1 MAALGFAVD
10 ATLAVLLGLASLS
23 LYLRLR
29 LSRARGAGLALEG
42 ETARLQRE
50 LTLARRQLTLFQA
63 EQAFMSQFLREFP
76 NLTADL
82 HGGVSERRI
91 PRALLSI
98 VMRVLQPRQAVV
110 LLRRHKSESDPDRD
124 SRLTVAAAEPADGAW
139 RAGQEVAFGQGPIGL
154 VAESQRAMD
163 QRDFEAR
170 WRDARGARP
179 ECLAELDVELA
190 APMVLG
196 QETVG
201 VLAVSGASHSSS
213 EAKDVLR
220 LIAQI
225 GALATH
231 YVSAYTEVKVTAD
244 LDGLTGVY
252 NKRHV
257 TEVLTESLLRTQQQA
272 GSSLAVFLFDIDH
285 FKHYNDT
292 NGHAAGDRVLMQLAR
307 LVEENVR
314 KENAFGR
321 FGGEEFLLVLPD
333 TSPEQALIVAEKV
346 RYLIAHHSFPFGE
359 KQPLGSMTISGG
371 IAAYPA
377 HGLDTASLLEA
388 ADIGLY
394 EAKRQGRNR
403 VLSGRARRLAP
414 EHELPLPLPKG
425 RLPGDGVNW
434 DWNSE

>member
-29 LSRARGAGLALEG
+29 LGRVRGAGLAAEG
-42 ETARLQRE
+42 EAARLQRE

-63 EQAFMSQFLREFP
+63 EQEFMSQFLREFP
-76 NLTADL
+76 HLTADL

-124 SRLTVAAAEPADGAW
+124 SRLIVAAAEPADGAW
-139 RAGQEVAFGQGPIGL
+139 RAGQEVAFGEGAIGL

-163 QRDFEAR
+163 HRDFEAR

-179 ECLAELDVELA
+179 EGPAAFDVELA

-257 TEVLTESLLRTQQQA
+257 TEVLTELLLRTQQT
-272 GSSLAVFLFDIDH
+272 GGSLAVFLFDVDH

-292 NGHAAGDRVLMQLAR
+292 NGHAAGDRVLKQLAR

-314 KENAFGR
+314 KENTFGR
-321 FGGEEFLLVLPD
+321 FGGEEFLLVLPE

-359 KQPLGSMTISGG
+359 KQPLGSLTISGG

-377 HGLDTASLLEA
+377 HGLDSASLLEA

-414 EHELPLPLPKG
+414 EHELALPLPKG

-434 DWNSE
+434 DWDSQ